1 MPGEPCRATK
11 SVQTKTLGNYPC
23 GSGYKG
29 QKKECR
35 RELGGQYCPDDDDG
49 EDVMFRTT
57 TCETKACPG
66 KIER

>member
-11 SVQTKTLGNYPC
+11 SVQTKTLGNYSC

-35 RELGGQYCPDDDDG
+35 RELGGKYCPDDDVG

-57 TCETKACPG
+57 DCETRACPG